1 MAGKDCVFC
10 SIINGDIPS
19 NTVYEDDMIKAFRDI
34 QPQAPVHI
42 VIVPKKHIKSAN
54 EIDSAAAEYIAHIF
68 KKIPQIAK
76 EQGIAEDG
84 YRIINNC
91 GKNGGQ
97 TVEHIHFHLLG
108 GKNLGEG
115 LV

>member
-1 MAGKDCVFC
+1 MDCVFC

-19 NTVYEDDMIKAFRDI
+19 KTVYEDEMIKAFCDI
-34 QPQAPVHI
+34 EPQAPVHI

-54 EIDSAAAEYIAHIF
+54 EIDAQNAAYVVRIF
-68 KKIPQIAK
+68 EKIPQIAR
-76 EQGIAEDG
+76 EQGIAADG

-97 TVEHIHFHLLG
+97 TVEHLHFHLLG
-108 GKNLGEG
+108 GRELGAG

>member
-1 MAGKDCVFC
+1 MACVFC

-19 NTVYEDDMIKAFRDI
+19 KTVYEDDMIKAFCDI
-34 QPQAPVHI
+34 EPQAPVHI
-42 VIVPKKHIKSAN
+42 IIIPKKHINSAN
-54 EIDSAAAEYIAHIF
+54 EVSAEDTKYIAHIF
-68 KKIPQIAK
+68 EKIPQIAR
-76 EQGIAEDG
+76 EQGISEEG

-97 TVEHIHFHLLG
+97 TVEHLHFHLLG
-108 GKNLGEG
+108 GRDLGAK